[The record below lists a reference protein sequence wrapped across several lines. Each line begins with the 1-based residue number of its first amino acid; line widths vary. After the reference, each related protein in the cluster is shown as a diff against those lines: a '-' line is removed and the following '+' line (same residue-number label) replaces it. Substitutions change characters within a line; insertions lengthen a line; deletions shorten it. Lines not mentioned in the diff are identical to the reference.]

1 MKSIQIHIP
10 KCPKPRKEDYETA
23 EEYEKAQ
30 SEYER
35 KVTDYNAK
43 CEDIRCK
50 SEAGEIIPYIRI
62 DYSDAV
68 CCYVRKNLLL
78 AVKDKE
84 NEKNVSP
91 IEKLEKQDK
100 RNKEIALEKTVE
112 DTKSEIMEI
121 DMSETKFGADE
132 EKMMYFFLLSSLRKE
147 HFELWVSR
155 MTNGITILTV
165 KIR

>member
-1 MKSIQIHIP
+1 M
-10 KCPKPRKEDYETA
+10 
-23 EEYEKAQ
+23 
-30 SEYER
+30 SE
-35 KVTDYNAK
+35 
-43 CEDIRCK
+43 
-50 SEAGEIIPYIRI
+50 
-62 DYSDAV
+62 
-68 CCYVRKNLLL
+68 KNLLL

-132 EKMMYFFLLSSLRKE
+132 EKMMYFFMLSSPVRSISR
-147 HFELWVSR
+147 LWVSR
-155 MTNGITILTV
+155 MTSGITILTV